1 MGTISEQQGA
11 VNPNISFDGSVNNR
25 YANPFFDLAQQ
36 YMPPTIKELFKW
48 CTFYYYNSPLIGSTI
63 TKISR
68 YPITDIIIE
77 DENEQTR
84 QLWLTFL
91 NDHLAIKEKL
101 MEVNLDYHVY
111 GNAFVS
117 LFFPFNRFL
126 TCNNCKKST
135 LISQADWDFKG
146 GSFKFYLKCKCGHD
160 GPATI
165 KDVPYKDKKNIRV
178 TRWNPENIQIKYNE
192 YTGKAVYL
200 YSVPSRL
207 KDAINSGDK
216 DIVCDLPE
224 VIIDAARE
232 TKMIKLNN
240 DNFYH
245 LKRPTLAEQ
254 DQGWGKPLI
263 IHVLKDMYYF
273 YTLRRAQ
280 EAIALE
286 HIVPFDIIYPMPN
299 AQQDPYV
306 HSNLSGWKTQ
316 IEGMIK
322 KHRRDPNFKGVIPI
336 PVGFGRLGGDG
347 KAMML
352 GPELTYLT
360 QTIVGGM
367 GIPQEFL
374 FGGLNWTGSSVS
386 LRTLENDFIQNR
398 GQLLR
403 MLTWMTNKIRLYLN
417 WPPIKKLRM
426 ADFRMADDV
435 QRNQQIIGLN
445 AQQKL
450 SNHTLLTELGF
461 DYEKETK
468 KVMEEIYIENY
479 INEIRAKGSAKM
491 QGESNLIGYNYQK
504 RLQDM
509 QAKDGTLPQLDEKG
523 NPINQQ
529 VGSTPQGVQQQ
540 GGGTQQDQ
548 MNEDGLQ
555 PADGQNPEEA
565 QVSDQQIAM
574 WTSKLITMPKEKAVN
589 IIQQISANNQTAG
602 MKLQSSYSNR
612 MDAAGATGKTG
623 VPAGQPSSGNKK
635 ADANMTPLPEK
646 GAPTRA
652 GAV

>member
-1 MGTISEQQGA
+1 MSGIEQIQGA
-11 VNPNISFDGSVNNR
+11 MDPSSSFTGTTSNR
-25 YANPFFDLAQQ
+25 YSNPFFDLAQQ

-48 CTFYYYNSPLIGSTI
+48 CTFYYYNSPLIGSSI

-84 QLWLTFL
+84 QLWLNFL
-91 NDHLAIKEKL
+91 NDHLAIRERF
-101 MEVNLDYHVY
+101 MEINLDYHVY

-126 TCNNCKKST
+126 VCSACKKST
-135 LISQADWDFKG
+135 PISQAKWDFKG
-146 GSFKFYLKCKCGHD
+146 GQYKFFLKCSCGFE

-165 KDVPYKDKKNIRV
+165 KDVPYKDKKNIRI
-178 TRWNPENIQIKYNE
+178 TRWNPENVNIKHNE
-192 YTGKAVYL
+192 YTGKTIYL
-200 YSVPSRL
+200 YSVPAKL
-207 KDAINSGDK
+207 KSAINAGDK

-232 TKMIKLNN
+232 GKMIKLNN

-306 HSNLSGWKTQ
+306 HSNLSGWKSQ
-316 IEGMIK
+316 IESMIK
-322 KHRRDPNFKGVIPI
+322 KHRKDPNFKGVIPV

-352 GPELTYLT
+352 APELNYLT

-403 MLTWMTNKIRLYLN
+403 MLTWMTNKIRIYLG
-417 WPPIKKLRM
+417 WPAIKKMRM

-445 AQQKL
+445 AQQKI

-479 INEIRAKGSAKM
+479 IQEIRQKGVAKT
-491 QGESNLIGYNYQK
+491 QGESSLIGYNYQK
-504 RLQDM
+504 KLQDLQM
-509 QAKDGTLPQLDEKG
+509 KDG
-523 NPINQQ
+523 NNQQ
-529 VGSTPQGVQQQ
+529 ALPAPGQQDPNQ
-540 GGGTQQDQ
+540 QPGQQDQ
-548 MNEDGLQ
+548 MNEQGLAPMDNQ
-555 PADGQNPEEA
+555 EA
-565 QVSDQQIAM
+565 TAPQISKQQIAQ
-574 WTSKLITMPKEKAVN
+574 WAEKLLTMPQDKAGT
-589 IIQQISANNQTAG
+589 IIQQIKQNNETAG
-602 MKLQSSYSNR
+602 NQLESAYKSR
-612 MDAAGATGKTG
+612 MDASMAAGGKSEQNIKS
-623 VPAGQPSSGNKK
+623 VNV
-635 ADANMTPLPEK
+635 NMNPLPEK

>member
-1 MGTISEQQGA
+1 MAGIEEFQGP
-11 VNPNISFDGSVNNR
+11 VNPNLSFDGSINNR
-25 YANPFFDLAQQ
+25 YSNPFFDLAQQ

-48 CTFYYYNSPLIGSTI
+48 CTFYYYNSPLIGSSI

-84 QLWLTFL
+84 QLWLGFL
-91 NDHLAIKEKL
+91 NDHLAIKEKM
-101 MEVNLDYHVY
+101 MEINLDYHVY

-126 TCNNCKKST
+126 ICSSCKKSVP
-135 LISQADWDFKG
+135 INQADWDFKG
-146 GSFKFYLKCKCGHD
+146 SSFKFYLKCKCGWNA
-160 GPATI
+160 PATI

-200 YSVPSRL
+200 YSVPARL
-207 KDAINSGDK
+207 KTAINSGDK

-232 TKMIKLNN
+232 SKMIKLNN

-316 IEGMIK
+316 IETMIK

-352 GPELTYLT
+352 APELNYLT

-403 MLTWMTNKIRLYLN
+403 MLTWMTNKIRIYLN
-417 WPPIKKLRM
+417 WPPIKKMRM

-445 AQQKL
+445 AQQKI
-450 SNHTLLTELGF
+450 SDHTLLTELGF

-468 KVMEEIYIENY
+468 KVMEEIYITNY
-479 INEIRAKGSAKM
+479 INEIRSKGVAKM

-504 RLQDM
+504 RLNEL
-509 QAKDGTLPQLDEKG
+509 QAKDGTLPPVD
-523 NPINQQ
+523 QQ
-529 VGSTPQGVQQQ
+529 SAQQN
-540 GGGTQQDQ
+540 GPGQD
-548 MNEDGLQ
+548 NLSDPGLQ
-555 PADGQNPEEA
+555 PADGQQPEEA
-565 QVSDQQIAM
+565 QISDQQIAM
-574 WTSKLITMPKEKAVN
+574 WTSKLVAMPKEKALN
-589 IIQQISANNQTAG
+589 IIQQISQNNQTAG
-602 MKLQSSYSNR
+602 LKLESSYKNR
-612 MDAAGATGKTG
+612 MDASMAAGGKS
-623 VPAGQPSSGNKK
+623 QDNINSI
-635 ADANMTPLPEK
+635 DANMTPLPEK